1 MKSIVWMFNI
11 IVQITL
17 MVVLLFNRKTY
28 LHCVDLDS

>member
-1 MKSIVWMFNI
+1 MKNIGWIFDI

-17 MVVLLFNRKTY
+17 LMVLLFNRKIY